1 MQSAILSLNN
11 FLSPFTLWIR
21 DNKVLVGRIL
31 ITLAFLSIGFT
42 LAPQFQKF
50 LGEWA
55 YNLLLLILI
64 VGPLARVS
72 GIEFLGSI
80 RLFRRELGILMG
92 MLALMHYAT
101 FLIKNF
107 EYLEVIIQ
115 NPNPPLWLPVGFWA
129 MILAFL
135 LLITSNNWAVKKLG
149 KWWKRLHRLVYAIL
163 ILVIVHVV
171 ALKAK

>member
-1 MQSAILSLNN
+1 MRPAILRLNAL
-11 FLSPFTLWIR
+11 LSPLNLSIR
-21 DNKVLVGRIL
+21 TNRIL
-31 ITLAFLSIGFT
+31 VSRILVTVAFLFIGFA
-42 LAPQFQKF
+42 LAPQFQKS
-50 LGEWA
+50 LGQWA

-72 GIEFLGSI
+72 GIELLGTI

-92 MLALMHYAT
+92 MLALMHYTT

-107 EYLEVIIQ
+107 SYLEVLSKE
-115 NPNPPLWLPVGFWA
+115 PPLWLLVGFWA
-129 MILAFL
+129 MMLTIL

-149 KWWKRLHRLVYAIL
+149 KWWKRLHRLVYVIL